1 MSLITDSIFVEAL
14 TSSTAIGE
22 YVDDRIYGTAIPVP
36 DEDLLNEPIPYLIVS
51 FDGLTN
57 GGLTKDSSFEG
68 DEDTVTI
75 SIEVAAE
82 TLTALHALA
91 SLVRT
96 TIRTYFDNYT
106 GESEELIPLDY
117 QFTAGRIEYDSMKPC
132 YWQTLQYQ
140 CTTNSD

>member
-14 TSSTAIGE
+14 TSSTAIAE

-36 DEDLLNEPIPYLIVS
+36 DEDLLNEPVPYVVVL

-57 GGLTKDSSFEG
+57 GGLTKDSFYEG

-75 SIEVAAE
+75 GIEVAAD
-82 TLTALHALA
+82 TLTTLHTLT

-96 TIRTYFDNYT
+96 TIRNYFENYS
-106 GESEELIPLDY
+106 GASEGLIPLDY
-117 QFTAGRIEYDSMKPC
+117 QFSAGRIEYDSMKPC

>member
-82 TLTALHALA
+82 TLTALHALT